1 MQSLKPL
8 HANSFFHGFTTE
20 QIDIRDIKDIK
31 NVKDVKN
38 VIDD

>member
-8 HANSFFHGFTTE
+8 HADSFFHGFTRE
-20 QIDIRDIKDIK
+20 QIDIKDIQ

-38 VIDD
+38 VIDE

>member
-8 HANSFFHGFTTE
+8 HAGFFHGFTTE
-20 QIDIRDIKDIK
+20 QIDVKDIK
-31 NVKDVKN
+31 NVKDVKS

>member
-8 HANSFFHGFTTE
+8 HADSFFYGFTKE
-20 QIDIRDIKDIK
+20 QIDVKDIK
-31 NVKDVKN
+31 NVKDVKS